1 MGGKQISLKTKQE
14 ALELF
19 KQGFGYKATATTLGL
34 KWPSVKNWHTRFRG
48 GDYSW
53 SESLY
58 VKRNEDILKKAVTEY
73 LSSEAGYGA
82 IAVKYGIT
90 SSAVKKA
97 KTNFVKF
104 GVVKLPKGRNSMK
117 RLQEQKQVLLEKLQ
131 SVSKDEFLTNK
142 KEYKEMLDLLLVNIA
157 LLEVLEESSPDE
169 LKKKEFW
176 QQRKQLENKLVS
188 VRRVLS
194 CM

>member
-1 MGGKQISLKTKQE
+1 MTKRISLEIKQR

-19 KQGFGYKATATTLGL
+19 KQRLGYKAVATKLGL
-34 KWPSVKNWHTRFRG
+34 KRPTVKNWHIRFRG
-48 GDYSW
+48 GDCSW

-58 VKRNEDILKKAVTEY
+58 VKSNEDTLRKAVAEY
-73 LSSEAGYGA
+73 LSSGAGYEA
-82 IAVKYGIT
+82 IAIKYGI
-90 SSAVKKA
+90 SASTVKQA
-97 KTNFVKF
+97 KTNFVNF

-117 RLQEQKQVLLEKLQ
+117 RLQEQKQALLEKLQ
-131 SVSKDEFLTNK
+131 SVSKDEFLTSK

-157 LLEVLEESSPDE
+157 LLEVLEESNPDE
-169 LKKKEFW
+169 LKKKEFR
-176 QQRKQLENKLVS
+176 QQRKQLESKLVS